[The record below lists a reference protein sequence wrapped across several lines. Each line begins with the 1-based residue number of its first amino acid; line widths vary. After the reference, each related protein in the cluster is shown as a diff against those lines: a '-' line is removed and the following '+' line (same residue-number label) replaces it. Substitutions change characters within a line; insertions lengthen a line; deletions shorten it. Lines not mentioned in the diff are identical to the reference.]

1 MGLPLRF
8 FSRIRSSYRGL
19 CRKNSCFISYFST
32 RLDKKLPLCIIFELF
47 EAIRHEGNFSLFCT
61 LLYFMLAP
69 ACARSISINKRWN
82 RTKAGII
89 SHERQK
95 GGTSTRRQSN
105 LVVCT
110 RTRSIRPGRWTIFF
124 RISNLVVCAR
134 RNALVKIT
142 KLNGRRVHVGS
153 RLSHGKWRPSLCDS
167 IGYL

>member
-1 MGLPLRF
+1 MLLCWK
-8 FSRIRSSYRGL
+8 RSSQKDL
-19 CRKNSCFISYFST
+19 KNCFHQELKNMTF
-32 RLDKKLPLCIIFELF
+32 LDYIGKIQQQ
-47 EAIRHEGNFSLFCT
+47 SLFNF
-61 LLYFMLAP
+61 LHLVVRH

-105 LVVCT
+105 LVICT
-110 RTRSIRPGRWTIFF
+110 WSIRPGRWTIFF

-142 KLNGRRVHVGS
+142 KLNGRRVDVGS
-153 RLSHGKWRPSLCDS
+153 RISHGKWWPSLCDS
-167 IGYL
+167 IAYLL